1 MLDESNLNLEKSR
14 MIDSEGNI
22 ELENYFKKNKSY
34 KEAFEEEMNYGK
46 MEENSRTFKLEIY
59 PLNLSDDVTEYNKDN
74 IMQNFVPERDS
85 DNEDTLKE
93 TTEILLNPSETKSKI
108 INNNNKF
115 KEHNCTI
122 SNISSI
128 ERKTYT
134 SKIGT
139 CEKKFIET
147 FLKKKRKFNKNN
159 SYEISESKIFK
170 INKI

>member
-22 ELENYFKKNKSY
+22 ELDDFFKKNKSY
-34 KEAFEEEMNYGK
+34 IEALEEEINYGK
-46 MEENSRTFKLEIY
+46 MDENSRLFQLEDY
-59 PLNLSDDVTEYNKDN
+59 PLNLSVNVTEYK
-74 IMQNFVPERDS
+74 FVPERDS
-85 DNEDTLKE
+85 DNGDSIKE
-93 TTEILLNPSETKSKI
+93 TTPSETKSII
-108 INNNNKF
+108 INYNNDKKF
-115 KEHNCTI
+115 EGHNCTI

>member
-22 ELENYFKKNKSY
+22 ELEDFFKKNKSY
-34 KEAFEEEMNYGK
+34 KEAFEVEMNYGK
-46 MEENSRTFKLEIY
+46 MDENSTSLVY
-59 PLNLSDDVTEYNKDN
+59 PFYLSDYITEYNKDN
-74 IMQNFVPERDS
+74 IIQNFVPERDS
-85 DNEDTLKE
+85 NNYDTLKE
-93 TTEILLNPSETKSKI
+93 LLSNYSEKKRKI
-108 INNNNKF
+108 TNNNINKF

-122 SNISSI
+122 NNISSI

-134 SKIGT
+134 STIGT

>member
-22 ELENYFKKNKSY
+22 ELEDFFKKNKSY
-34 KEAFEEEMNYGK
+34 KEAFEVEMNYGK
-46 MEENSRTFKLEIY
+46 MDENSTSLVY
-59 PLNLSDDVTEYNKDN
+59 PFYLSDDVTEYNKDN
-74 IMQNFVPERDS
+74 IIQNFVPERDGDKYTS
-85 DNEDTLKE
+85 KE
-93 TTEILLNPSETKSKI
+93 PLLLNQTNIKI

-134 SKIGT
+134 STIGT
-139 CEKKFIET
+139 NEKKFIET

>member
-22 ELENYFKKNKSY
+22 ELEDFFKKNKSY
-34 KEAFEEEMNYGK
+34 KEAFEVEMNYGK
-46 MEENSRTFKLEIY
+46 MDENSTSLVY
-59 PLNLSDDVTEYNKDN
+59 PFYLSDDVTEYNKDN
-74 IMQNFVPERDS
+74 IIQNFVPERDS
-85 DNEDTLKE
+85 NNYDTLKE
-93 TTEILLNPSETKSKI
+93 LLSNYSEKKRKI
-108 INNNNKF
+108 TNNNINKF

-122 SNISSI
+122 NNISSI

-134 SKIGT
+134 STTGT

>member
-22 ELENYFKKNKSY
+22 ELEDFFKKNKSY
-34 KEAFEEEMNYGK
+34 KEAFEVEMNYGK
-46 MEENSRTFKLEIY
+46 MDENSRLFQLEDY
-59 PLNLSDDVTEYNKDN
+59 PLNLSVNVSEYK
-74 IMQNFVPERDS
+74 FVPERDS
-85 DNEDTLKE
+85 DNGDSIKE
-93 TTEILLNPSETKSKI
+93 TTEILLIPSETKSII
-108 INNNNKF
+108 INYNNNKKF
-115 KEHNCTI
+115 EGHNCTI

>member
-22 ELENYFKKNKSY
+22 ELEDFFKKNKSY
-34 KEAFEEEMNYGK
+34 KEAFEVEMNYGK
-46 MEENSRTFKLEIY
+46 MDENLTSFAY
-59 PLNLSDDVTEYNKDN
+59 PFYLSDDVTEYNKDN
-74 IMQNFVPERDS
+74 IIKNFVPERDS

-108 INNNNKF
+108 INNKF